1 MPGARASRLTAA
13 FAGGYALDMNRISI
27 SVHTESDAN
36 PLADPA
42 VARAAADVV
51 RKAYAVGLVDES
63 PDFAALTYPA
73 VKRVLARVRAAGI
86 GGYAAASLARID
98 PADVAAI
105 ARDLRRIESLLEE
118 SPVPDREWPRVL
130 AVFDRDRLAPLLGIS
145 PSSAVRYAGGERRT
159 PDAVAARLHF
169 IAFVSGDL
177 AGAYNT
183 IGIRRWFERPR
194 AALDGRAPADLL
206 AGDWAPDDE
215 GAVRIR
221 ELARSLVESPAT

>member
-1 MPGARASRLTAA
+1 MDMKRTSVDVHIESLAS
-13 FAGGYALDMNRISI
+13 
-27 SVHTESDAN
+27 

-42 VARAAADVV
+42 VARVAADTV
-51 RKAYAVGLVDES
+51 RKACAVGLTDES

-73 VKRVLARVRAAGI
+73 VKRVVARVRAAGI
-86 GGYAAASLARID
+86 GELAAASLARTD

-105 ARDLRRIESLLEE
+105 ARDLRQIESMLEQ
-118 SPVPDREWPRVL
+118 SPVPDTEWPRTL
-130 AVFDRDRLAPLLGIS
+130 QLFDRDSLAALLGIS
-145 PSSAVRYAGGERRT
+145 ASSALRYARGERAT

-169 IAFVSGDL
+169 IALVASDL

-194 AALDGRAPADLL
+194 AALGGRTPAALL

-215 GAVRIR
+215 GAVRVR
-221 ELARSLVESPAT
+221 ELARSVVESPVT

>member
-1 MPGARASRLTAA
+1 M
-13 FAGGYALDMNRISI
+13 DMNRSLVD
-27 SVHTESDAN
+27 VHTESDTG

-42 VARAAADVV
+42 VARVAADTV

-73 VKRVLARVRAAGI
+73 VKRVVARVRAAGI
-86 GGYAAASLARID
+86 GGTAAASLARTD
-98 PADVAAI
+98 PADIAAI
-105 ARDLRRIESLLEE
+105 ARELRQIESLLEQ
-118 SPVPDREWPRVL
+118 SPVPDTEWPRVL
-130 AVFDRDRLAPLLGIS
+130 QVFDRDRLAPLLGIS
-145 PSSAVRYAGGERRT
+145 PSSAVRYARGERST

-169 IAFVSGDL
+169 VALVSGDL
-177 AGAYNT
+177 AGAYNA

-221 ELARSLVESPAT
+221 ELARSVVESPAT